1 MNALSTAASHF
12 LGFAEHVG
20 PTLIL
25 YALVTLTVDPGLR
38 GAQPWNPTGV
48 DGSSTGGSDAGA
60 QLTIYGIFLLGVKA
74 GLAFFA
80 AIMATAYALAIRRG
94 EHPSVKETLAFVGPR
109 LSKAREACG
118 TLIAVNL
125 FADLIPSFV
134 SGLSGWAEPVVG
146 LALVAVTVYLGVRWM
161 VADAVMLSEEAPGNR
176 AIPRSQQLMRGSWWS
191 AFFAGALVSIP
202 SIVFAAILSSPNG
215 LLPQLISAFVP
226 PMALYPAVGV
236 LTVSVYSALAGEAPE
251 PQERRHDVARP
262 DPPAA
267 AAHGTRPARAALE
280 TSPTTSYR
288 DRFKIERELG
298 AGGSG
303 KAFLARDGALDRLV
317 VLKQPVVGWLAGD
330 GVTSRFLREA
340 RLAARVQHPNVV
352 AVHEIITEEQPP
364 VLVMEYVQGGSLDDV
379 LETRNRLTPEESV
392 RIVADVL
399 AGLAEIHAAGIV
411 HRDLKPANILLTP
424 NGVAKVSDFGI
435 ARMETSGQ
443 GATVTAGTM
452 AFSGTILYMSPEQAR
467 GDPVD
472 ARSDIYA
479 VGAILYRALTGDHYL
494 ALDGQ
499 SDFKARQLIQEAL
512 PRLPADG
519 IPWQYEG
526 VIRTALAKSPGERF
540 QTAAAM
546 REALMAAAN
555 G

>member
-12 LGFAEHVG
+12 VGFAEHVG

-25 YALVTLTVDPGLR
+25 YALVASTMDPGLGSAR
-38 GAQPWNPTGV
+38 PWNPAGAAASGTV
-48 DGSSTGGSDAGA
+48 DSDPDA
-60 QLTIYGIFLLGVKA
+60 QLTIVDLAFVLIKACLL
-74 GLAFFA
+74 FFA

-118 TLIAVNL
+118 TLVALNL
-125 FADLIPSFV
+125 FVDFIPTFV
-134 SGLSGWAEPVVG
+134 SGLSGGAAFIAG
-146 LALVAVTVYLGVRWM
+146 FALFLVTVYLGVRWM
-161 VADAVMLSEEAPGNR
+161 LADAVILSEDASGNR

-191 AFFAGALVSIP
+191 VFLAMGLVSIP
-202 SIVFAAILSSPNG
+202 SIVFAALLSSPNG

-226 PMALYPAVGV
+226 AMAIYPAAGV
-236 LTVSVYSALAGEAPE
+236 LTVSVYSALVAEAP
-251 PQERRHDVARP
+251 QTHERRHESVRS

-267 AAHGTRPARAALE
+267 APGAWPVRPAPE
-280 TSPTTSYR
+280 TSSKTSYR
-288 DRFKIERELG
+288 DRFRIERELG

-303 KAFLARDGALDRLV
+303 KAFLARDVALDRLV
-317 VLKQPVVGWLAGD
+317 VLKQPVVGWLSASD
-330 GVTSRFLREA
+330 AVNSRFMREA

-352 AVHEIITEEQPP
+352 AVHEIITEEEPP
-364 VLVMEYVQGGSLDDV
+364 VLLMEYVQGGSLDDV

-399 AGLAEIHAAGIV
+399 AGLGAIHAAGIV

-435 ARMETSGQ
+435 ARIEASGQ
-443 GATVTAGTM
+443 GSTVTAGTM

-472 ARSDIYA
+472 ARTDIYA

-494 ALDGQ
+494 ALEGQ

-546 REALMAAAN
+546 REALMAAAK